1 MQSDNLGCK
10 RGWIDSCTWDSP
22 GSLCPWCSQNTLTQ
36 PLPQLIL
43 SICIALAVSLRL
55 DFCGHKL
62 AVRPLLLSAYYF
74 YSCSMMSRW
83 QYNLIALLTVAHVC
97 MLLWATGVSRHWYLR
112 RSYSCKWCSTLEIPC
127 LFIFSS
133 GLCVEGVHA
142 TYQELLMDLVQG
154 WTRLPGERV
163 ETSRRDLPV
172 SCSLF
177 VIIFLILLKDYG
189 VLGQ

>member
-10 RGWIDSCTWDSP
+10 RGWIDKFYMGFTRY
-22 GSLCPWCSQNTLTQ
+22 SLSMV
-36 PLPQLIL
+36 L
-43 SICIALAVSLRL
+43 SEYFYPTSSSTHFVHWYCSLRL
-55 DFCGHKL
+55 DLCGHKL

-74 YSCSMMSRW
+74 HSCSMKSRW
-83 QYNLIALLTVAHVC
+83 QYNLIALLAMAHVC

-154 WTRLPGERV
+154 CTRLPGERV

-172 SCSLF
+172 SCLSF
-177 VIIFLILLKDYG
+177 VIICLILLKDYG
-189 VLGQ
+189 VPGQ

>member
-1 MQSDNLGCK
+1 MWTPPTKCFSHLFH
-10 RGWIDSCTWDSP
+10 
-22 GSLCPWCSQNTLTQ
+22 
-36 PLPQLIL
+36 L
-43 SICIALAVSLRL
+43 SIRIALAVSLRL

-97 MLLWATGVSRHWYLR
+97 TLLWATGVSRHWYLR
-112 RSYSCKWCSTLEIPC
+112 RRYSCKWCSTLEIPC

-172 SCSLF
+172 SCLSF

-189 VLGQ
+189 VPGQ